1 MTGFNFLKQ
10 AQLYLV
16 WSNKQYNIDIQEVS
30 FSQTFTENSYS
41 VKSLHTQNMFEASV
55 INTAN
60 AANFSFTVP
69 VLKEDDLSVIVDR
82 LLDYDT
88 FDLYISTQQD
98 VFKLEYC
105 VFTNGSFVIEKYQP
119 LSLQVSGEAS
129 KLSKV
134 GAASSYTI
142 PGTVQSRS
150 GSRTFN
156 LINFTEVTLASSDI
170 STEISTIGVEVQND
184 VQWTPYTTVQGALN
198 ATNAATSMF
207 PTAFVV
213 QKRTLAGSIERYITD
228 SNGGSLQS
236 WSIGSPLRIKVGQKV
251 GSTLYGFD
259 INMSSCAV
267 TNRATVASVFTQSYD
282 WRMNYNPSSLSD
294 VITYLTT

>member
-119 LSLQVSGEAS
+119 LSLQVSGE
-129 KLSKV
+129 
-134 GAASSYTI
+134 
-142 PGTVQSRS
+142 
-150 GSRTFN
+150 
-156 LINFTEVTLASSDI
+156 
-170 STEISTIGVEVQND
+170 
-184 VQWTPYTTVQGALN
+184 
-198 ATNAATSMF
+198 
-207 PTAFVV
+207 
-213 QKRTLAGSIERYITD
+213 
-228 SNGGSLQS
+228 
-236 WSIGSPLRIKVGQKV
+236 
-251 GSTLYGFD
+251 
-259 INMSSCAV
+259 
-267 TNRATVASVFTQSYD
+267 
-282 WRMNYNPSSLSD
+282 
-294 VITYLTT
+294 